1 MASKVTKVIIVLFW
15 ALFITGVIIAV
26 AIFTAIANG
35 SIGYMPPVEQL
46 ENPIDK
52 FASQIVSSDGK
63 ILGRYANS
71 MENRVSINY
80 EDLSPD
86 LVKALVATEDIRFA
100 RHSGIDA
107 KGLFRAIIKRGL
119 LLQKSAGGG
128 STITQQLAKQ
138 LYSPSAE
145 NLLERLLQKPIEW
158 VIAVKLERLYT
169 KEEIINLYLNKFDF
183 LYNAVGIQSA
193 AHVYFSKTPKTLATE
208 EAATLIG
215 MCKNPSYYNPVR
227 QNERTLGRRNV
238 VLEQMCKAEYISRT
252 ECDSLKQLP
261 LTVRFNRLD
270 HKDGLAPYFREY
282 LRLTMTAKKPER
294 GNYNIWQTQKFK
306 EDSVAWETNPLFGW
320 CNKNRK
326 SDGSSYNI
334 YTDGLKIY
342 TTIDSRMQQ
351 YAEEVVKEHMSK
363 DLQPAFDREK
373 RGRSYA
379 PFSSDLRQG
388 QVDTIIIRSMQQTD
402 RYRWLKREGMSD
414 ANIIKEF
421 KKPVEMRVYSWHGPV
436 DTVMAPW
443 DSIRYHKSFL
453 RTGFMSMDARTGHVK
468 AYVGGIDYNNFQYD
482 MVNVGRRQ
490 VGSTMKPFV
499 YSLAMLEGFTPCDEI
514 LHSQPRLMDEN
525 GRIWEPRNSTKERI
539 GEQVSI
545 QWALQRSSNWIT
557 AQIMSQLSPYTL
569 VRLLQSFGLKNQMD
583 PVLSICLGTPDVSVS
598 EMVSGYT
605 TFANK
610 GIRVEP
616 LYVMQIEDPYG
627 NTIASFSPQMDEV
640 LPEDASNKM
649 LYMLKSV
656 IDGGS
661 GSRLRFRYNLKAEM
675 GGKTGTTQNN
685 SDGWF
690 MGFTPS
696 LVSGVWV
703 GGEDRSIHFDRL
715 QEGQGASMALPIY
728 GMFMQKVYADKSLG
742 YSEDELFD
750 MPKGYQNPCEG
761 QAEEGLNDM
770 PPDIGGIDRMF
781 E

>member
-750 MPKGYQNPCEG
+750 MPEGYQNPCEG